1 MPYLLHPAVA
11 ANPCTLSHSLPRTV
25 DHLSHVTNEGATTAH
40 QVDLSS
46 LDLNRDLR
54 TNNAQASRRHD
65 PEMEAPLLPDAALL
79 PSRGAKRPS
88 AKPGDIVTNI
98 QRERKATLRHHAS
111 SAKEERR
118 ADVSKRRG
126 IEESNAGPQVDTFD
140 NGTIKQTYP
149 DGRVVVWFANADVK
163 HVHPCGRVEYFY
175 SDLSTWQVT
184 HNTNVDTFYFDIGQ
198 VEAHKPNGDKDIIFP
213 DGTVRTVLAD
223 G

>member
-1 MPYLLHPAVA
+1 MPYLYHPAVT
-11 ANPCTLSHSLPRTV
+11 ANPCSLSQSLPRAV
-25 DHLSHVTNEGATTAH
+25 DRLPHLTKEGAMTANR
-40 QVDLSS
+40 VDPS
-46 LDLNRDLR
+46 LDANRDLHAD
-54 TNNAQASRRHD
+54 NAQASNSHD
-65 PEMEAPLLPDAALL
+65 PEMEAPLPPDAARL

-88 AKPGDIVTNI
+88 AKPSDTVMNLHREQKTN
-98 QRERKATLRHHAS
+98 LRRHVS

-118 ADVSKRRG
+118 SDASKRRG
-126 IEESNAGPQVDTFD
+126 IEESHDGPQVDTFD
-140 NGTIKQTYP
+140 NGTTKQTYP
-149 DGRVVVWFANADVK
+149 GGRVVVWFANADVK

-213 DGTVRTVLAD
+213 DGTVRIVLAD